1 MYIAVVVFVR
11 MRYLGHALHML
22 HVFRLNSGSGF
33 SDLVFCIQK
42 LCYLSVLL
50 NIAYNILKICFC
62 CRNAKKSKE
71 KIENMVQEIQD
82 CETKMLGMQKEQEKI
97 EADGKVILDEL
108 KGIAVC
114 PAVWSFVISLK
125 YLTKH
130 AGKMYGFIF

>member
-1 MYIAVVVFVR
+1 MYSAMVIFVR
-11 MRYLGHALHML
+11 MIYVVHTLHIL
-22 HVFRLNSGSGF
+22 YVFRSNSGSGF

-42 LCYLSVLL
+42 LCCYLSVLL
-50 NIAYNILKICFC
+50 NFANNILKICFC
-62 CRNAKKSKE
+62 YRNAKKSKE

-114 PAVWSFVISLK
+114 PAV
-125 YLTKH
+125 
-130 AGKMYGFIF
+130 